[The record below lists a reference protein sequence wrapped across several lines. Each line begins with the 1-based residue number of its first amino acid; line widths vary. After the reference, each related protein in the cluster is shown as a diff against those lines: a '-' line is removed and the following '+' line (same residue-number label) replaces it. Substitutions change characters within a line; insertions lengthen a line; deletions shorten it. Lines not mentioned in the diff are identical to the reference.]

1 MFMQVRERLGGA
13 GLVVAIIA
21 LVVALGGGAYAA
33 SATQS
38 AKKSSAGLTKKQEK
52 QVIALIKANA
62 KSAPS
67 GAAGPQGA
75 AGTPGAKGDKG
86 PQGEKGI
93 QGEKGTDGTNGTNG
107 TPGTNGKSAKVTPVA
122 PAAPEC
128 QGLGGTLVEVEP
140 EPAAEVCNGKEG
152 SPWTAGGKLPVG
164 STETG
169 TWSLNATEEDTEVVA
184 PISFPIRLIS
194 ELGPGTVHF
203 QGESEFAT
211 TCKGEVRFPKAD
223 SGNLCVYY
231 RECPGFVCGELENAT
246 FEFFTDPSGTEGGGV
261 SGVLMHFGVTGSAH
275 GFGSWAVTG

>member
-13 GLVVAIIA
+13 GLVVAVIA
-21 LVVALGGGAYAA
+21 LIVALGGGAYAA

-62 KSAPS
+62 KSAPA
-67 GAAGPQGA
+67 GAVGPQGA

-86 PQGEKGI
+86 AQGEKGI
-93 QGEKGTDGTNGTNG
+93 QGEKGEDGTNGTN
-107 TPGTNGKSAKVTPVA
+107 GTNGKSAKVTPVA
-122 PAAPEC
+122 PAASEC
-128 QGLGGTLVEVEP
+128 QGLGGALVEVEP

-169 TWSLNATEEDTEVVA
+169 TWSLNATTEDTEVVV
-184 PISFPIRLIS
+184 PISFPIRLVDAL
-194 ELGPGTVHF
+194 EEEKVHF
-203 QGESEFAT
+203 QSEADFST
-211 TCKGEVRFPKAD
+211 TCTGTPDSPTAPSGE
-223 SGNLCVYY
+223 LCVYFF
-231 RECPGFVCGELENAT
+231 PGEFSAGEPKNASFET
-246 FEFFTDPSGTEGGGV
+246 FLTPSGNFFGAGA
-261 SGVLMHFGVTGSAH
+261 SGAVMRFIVTGSAH